1 MDRLANAVA
10 RSGLFAERLRQRTD
24 VTLRRSIEEFAEGHD
39 LDFTP
44 LSDLMISV
52 KAWDYVNIIEAAP
65 VLVFAHP
72 ELLRQ
77 LPETSQYYRGLALLS
92 QKQVGQMAVSV
103 DSWENRTHKRPI
115 KIETCQRVARLYNA
129 VISSIVENSSGWTLE
144 NGYRNI
150 IATMGISLDG
160 MYRNRIGRM
169 AEELIKA
176 RIANWLDRRD
186 LIISGDGTTFLL
198 PDGIN
203 MVFGSE
209 PDIRFESGSRLLA
222 TIEIKGGTDP
232 AGALE
237 RLGAMMK
244 SFEETPPGCV
254 NFLIA
259 GVVTDEMQSRLEQIG
274 VVKTFLLHELQEGGR
289 IWNDF
294 TNELFHHVLRI
305 VD

>member
-1 MDRLANAVA
+1 M
-10 RSGLFAERLRQRTD
+10 
-24 VTLRRSIEEFAEGHD
+24 
-39 LDFTP
+39 DFTP
-44 LSDLMISV
+44 LSNLMISF
-52 KAWDYVNIIEAAP
+52 KAWDYVNKIEAAP
-65 VLVFAHP
+65 ALVFAHP

-103 DSWENRTHKRPI
+103 ASWENRTRKRPI
-115 KIETCQRVARLYNA
+115 TIETCQRVARLYNA

-160 MYRNRIGRM
+160 MYRNRIGRI

-186 LIISGDGTTFLL
+186 LIISEDGTTFLL
-198 PDGIN
+198 PNGIN
-203 MVFGSE
+203 MIFGSE
-209 PDIRFESGSRLLA
+209 PDIRFERGSRLLA

-237 RLGAMMK
+237 RLGAMKK

-259 GVVTDEMQSRLEQIG
+259 GVVTDEMQFRLEQIG
-274 VVKTFLLHELQEGGR
+274 VVKTYLLHKLQEGGQT
-289 IWNDF
+289 WNDF
-294 TNELFHHVLRI
+294 TNELFHYVLRI

>member
-1 MDRLANAVA
+1 M
-10 RSGLFAERLRQRTD
+10 
-24 VTLRRSIEEFAEGHD
+24 
-39 LDFTP
+39 DFTP

-52 KAWDYVNIIEAAP
+52 KAWDYVNTIEAAP
-65 VLVFAHP
+65 ALVFAHP

-103 DSWENRTHKRPI
+103 NNWENRTRKRPI
-115 KIETCQRVARLYNA
+115 KIETCQCVARLYNA

-169 AEELIKA
+169 AEELIKT
-176 RIANWLDRRD
+176 RIANWLDRRE
-186 LIISGDGTTFLL
+186 LILSSHDTDYLLVDGV
-198 PDGIN
+198 N
-203 MVFGSE
+203 MQFGSE
-209 PDIRFESGSRLLA
+209 PDIKFERGDRLLA

-259 GVVTDEMQSRLEQIG
+259 GVVTNEMQARLEQIG
-274 VVKTFLLHELQEGGR
+274 VVKTFLLHELQEGGS

-294 TNELFHHVLRI
+294 TNELFHHGLRI